1 MSPTSLEERIA
12 EIGAVGRRLAE
23 IESTEGA
30 AGNLSILVGFGLPVP
45 DEFDAAEPFVP
56 PVILPD
62 LEGAQILATA
72 SGRRLREVA
81 GDPYANLVLVEIGAK
96 GETGTV
102 RYAAGKGPLRPT
114 SEINTHLAL
123 HARCQ
128 CPESGFHAVVHA
140 QPLHLTFLTHIPRYQ
155 DEMEF
160 NRRLLRWQPETI
172 FQMPEGLGVLP
183 FLIPGSEELMRRTV
197 EKMESC
203 QMVVWGK
210 HGVVARSRKSLRH
223 AADLIEYAETSA
235 RYEHMNLV
243 AGEPA
248 EGLTN
253 DEMRWIATTF
263 DLKQRF
269 FA

>member
-1 MSPTSLEERIA
+1 MSLEEQIA
-12 EIGAVGRRLAE
+12 EFGAVGRRLAE

-30 AGNLSILVGFGLPVP
+30 AGNLSILVGIGEAVP
-45 DEFDAAEPFVP
+45 QEFDAADPFVP
-56 PVILPD
+56 PVILPELD
-62 LEGAQILATA
+62 GAQILATA
-72 SGRRLREVA
+72 SGKRLRDVMA
-81 GDPYANLVLVEIGAK
+81 DPYANLVLVEIGTNGAS
-96 GETGTV
+96 GTV

-123 HARCQ
+123 HAACR

-140 QPLHLTFLTHIPRYQ
+140 QPLHLTFLTHIRRYQ

-172 FQMPEGLGVLP
+172 LQMPEGLGVLP
-183 FLIPGSEELMRRTV
+183 FLIPGSEDLMRSTV

-210 HGVVARSRKSLRH
+210 HGVVARSRRSLRH
-223 AADLIEYAETSA
+223 AADLVEYAETSA

-253 DEMRWIATTF
+253 DEMRWIAKAF
-263 DLKQRF
+263 GLKQRF